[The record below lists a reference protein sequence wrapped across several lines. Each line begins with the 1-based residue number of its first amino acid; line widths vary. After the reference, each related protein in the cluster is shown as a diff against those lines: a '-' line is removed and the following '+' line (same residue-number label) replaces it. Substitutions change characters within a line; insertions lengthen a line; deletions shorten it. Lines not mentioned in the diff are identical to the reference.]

1 MKLSAKQSALIKSYW
16 HAFIAV
22 ETAFVIEYVKSYV
35 SLTGAHAGWP
45 AFNFTTF
52 AYSAIG
58 ATAAPATRALVEKWP
73 WLSPLQVRL
82 TTKLAQLEK
91 AAPAAPATPEN
102 NPIK

>member
-1 MKLSAKQSALIKSYW
+1 MKLTAKQSALIKSYW

-35 SLTGAHAGWP
+35 SLTGAHAAWP

-52 AYSAIG
+52 AYSAVG
-58 ATAAPATRALVEKWP
+58 AVAAPATRALVEKWP

-82 TTKLAQLEK
+82 TTKLAQLKTSPEVPP
-91 AAPAAPATPEN
+91 APTTPT
-102 NPIK
+102 K